1 MHKNYFYVVYTYA
14 VIEDGKTIMG
24 WGSGTVESTSQE
36 VEPYL
41 QLGSY
46 RKYTADSLSKKLGIA
61 VSVDNV
67 IITNWA
73 EINEEQW
80 KEYNTKEADA
90 TAPSIPDL

>member
-1 MHKNYFYVVYTYA
+1 MHKKYFYVVYTY
-14 VIEDGKTIMG
+14 VTIEDGKTITG
-24 WGSGTVESTSQE
+24 RGSGTVESTSQE
-36 VEPYL
+36 AEPYL

-80 KEYNTKEADA
+80 KEYNTKVAGA
-90 TAPSIPDL
+90 RTSIPDL